1 MKVKR
6 TIFGTLLFM
15 LFIVWSIIVC
25 TVDVRPVGPYESM
38 VGLASINQSI
48 HNYTGVNMTLY
59 SVTDILSIIP
69 ITITIVFAVVGFVQ
83 LIRRRSLIKIDK
95 DLLCLGCFY
104 MVVFLSFIAF
114 EVFPV
119 NYRPILI
126 EGTLEASYPSSTTLL
141 IISIML
147 TTDIMLRRRIK
158 SRVLMSVLGLS
169 IYLFTVL
176 MVIGRFISG
185 VHWFSDII
193 GGILLS
199 TSLVLLFSGISE

>member
-48 HNYTGVNMTLY
+48 HNYTGVIMTLY

-141 IISIML
+141 IISIMP

>member
-6 TIFGTLLFM
+6 TIIGALLFL

-25 TVDVRPVGPYESM
+25 TVDVRPVGLNESM

-48 HNYTGVNMTLY
+48 HNYTGVIMTLY

-141 IISIML
+141 IISIMP